1 MNTLRL
7 PIAALML
14 SLALMSG
21 YVEAKPLQEGQT
33 KPKRFKDLLPD
44 EPPPVDPALIKP
56 NPLTLVVSIALTGK
70 VTLNFESAG
79 TTDNTK
85 PLVKRLK
92 RILAERKQK
101 RVYEPGGEE
110 ERRIAAAVFIRA
122 PKSTRYVAVVRVI
135 DAIKAAG
142 GNPIGL
148 QIDDLTESQR

>member
-1 MNTLRL
+1 MNTSRL

-14 SLALMSG
+14 WLALVSG
-21 YVEAKPLQEGQT
+21 YAEAKPLQQEET
-33 KPKRFKDLLPD
+33 KPKRFKDLLPQ
-44 EPPPVDPALIKP
+44 ELPPVDPALIKP
-56 NPLTLVVSIALTGK
+56 NPLTLVVIIDLTGK
-70 VTLNFESAG
+70 VTLNHEGVG

-110 ERRIAAAVFIRA
+110 ERRIATAVFVRV
-122 PKSTRYVAVVRVI
+122 PKTARYGAVVRVI
-135 DAIKAAG
+135 DAIKSAG

-148 QIDDLTESQR
+148 QIDDLTESKP